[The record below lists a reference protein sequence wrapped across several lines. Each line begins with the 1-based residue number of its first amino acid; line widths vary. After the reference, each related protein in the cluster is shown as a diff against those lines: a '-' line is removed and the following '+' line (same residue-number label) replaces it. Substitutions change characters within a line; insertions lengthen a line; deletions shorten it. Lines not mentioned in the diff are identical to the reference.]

1 MGKEYE
7 VSSEKE
13 LQMANTYE
21 KMLNFINQRNSFCKT
36 QIGVLGWWIFKKIV
50 NILCEW
56 VYRYT
61 GPLT

>member
-36 QIGVLGWWIFKKIV
+36 QIGVLGW
-50 NILCEW
+50 
-56 VYRYT
+56 
-61 GPLT
+61 